1 MNDELST
8 DQILA
13 RYERIIEIS
22 QQLNSTLDHRPLL
35 KRIILAAMELT
46 NSEAAS
52 ILLIDP
58 ATGELRFEQSSN
70 MDPAT
75 MQQIIVPLE
84 GSIAGWVVSHGEA
97 RVIED
102 VTREPSFFKTVDET
116 LEFRTRNLLA
126 VPLRAHN
133 RVIGALEAVNKLNGA
148 TFDNEDIKFLN
159 TLAGQAAIAI
169 ENARLFQ
176 QSDFMAEMVHELRT
190 PLMALKTS
198 TTLLKRPDLP
208 LERRHEIIDTMQQET
223 ERLIRMTS
231 DFLDLARLESGRARI
246 DLSRFDLGKLVRE
259 CVEIVSAQA
268 AERNITIDYAQEDRE
283 VIGDRGKLKQVILNL
298 LTNAIKYNRDQG
310 HVEIVSRLV
319 ERSQDLFVELSVR
332 DTGFG
337 ISKDNQKLMFQKF
350 YRAADTSGFTQGT
363 GLGLAIAKHIIEAHG
378 GAIWLESEP
387 GVGSTF
393 YITIPAAAQLASTR

>member
-148 TFDNEDIKFLN
+148 TFDNEDIK
-159 TLAGQAAIAI
+159 
-169 ENARLFQ
+169 
-176 QSDFMAEMVHELRT
+176 
-190 PLMALKTS
+190 
-198 TTLLKRPDLP
+198 
-208 LERRHEIIDTMQQET
+208 
-223 ERLIRMTS
+223 
-231 DFLDLARLESGRARI
+231 
-246 DLSRFDLGKLVRE
+246 
-259 CVEIVSAQA
+259 
-268 AERNITIDYAQEDRE
+268 
-283 VIGDRGKLKQVILNL
+283 
-298 LTNAIKYNRDQG
+298 
-310 HVEIVSRLV
+310 
-319 ERSQDLFVELSVR
+319 
-332 DTGFG
+332 
-337 ISKDNQKLMFQKF
+337 
-350 YRAADTSGFTQGT
+350 
-363 GLGLAIAKHIIEAHG
+363 
-378 GAIWLESEP
+378 
-387 GVGSTF
+387 
-393 YITIPAAAQLASTR
+393 